1 MVQGEFVMQRLILAL
16 VLSAL
21 PWAANAEWKKVTRQE
36 SKLLLDAPMLEKGQE
51 VYEYGGWS
59 AQGQFESSYAAIVPA
74 SGVYP
79 RMQVYLARLASL
91 TYWRSGNDL
100 DEKWLRYAFG
110 FLKDRSIEITTAAP
124 RPGPYL
130 RVVRFL
136 VDRTTC
142 AAFEMRRLED
152 TGSVMSESDR
162 NSISALYC
170 APAGMVLDDDLVH
183 QAAEGVYV
191 RTGAS
196 VERVLKGVSRPVPAK
211 LM

>member
-1 MVQGEFVMQRLILAL
+1 MRRLILAL

-21 PWAANAEWKKVTRQE
+21 PMAAHAEWKKVTRQE
-36 SKLLLDAPMLEKGQE
+36 SKLLLDAPLLENGQE

-59 AQGQFESSYAAIVPA
+59 AQGQFESSYAAVVPA

-91 TYWRSGNDL
+91 NYWRSGNEL
-100 DEKWLRYAFG
+100 DEKWLKHAFG
-110 FLKDRSIEITTAAP
+110 FLKDRPVEITAAAP

-130 RVVRFL
+130 RILRFM

-152 TGSVMSESDR
+152 AGSVMSESDR

-170 APAGMVLDDDLVH
+170 APTGMPLDNDLLH
-183 QAAEGVYV
+183 QATEGVYV
-191 RTGAS
+191 RTGS
-196 VERVLKGVSRPVPAK
+196 TVERVLKGVSRPVPAR